1 MKKTIALLSL
11 VSAAFLSS
19 CAMDPGYRAYKQE
32 QKAKAQSLVNNPYG
46 APQSPTDGT
55 NPYAVPQ
62 GDVIGAPMQPLPP
75 IPGGNPSPVVGGP
88 MMNIPANGQVTPF
101 TGAMI
106 THVVVAGDT
115 IWGLAKKYGVS
126 QYEILSANNLSSNT
140 IQIGQKVLIPQK

>member
-11 VSAAFLSS
+11 ASVAFLSS

-46 APQSPTDGT
+46 APQSPTDGA
-55 NPYAVPQ
+55 NPFAVPQ
-62 GDVIGAPMQPLPP
+62 GGAPMQPLPP

-88 MMNIPANGQVTPF
+88 MMNIPANGQVAPF